1 MKKYSFVKMNGA
13 GNDFI
18 AFDRDENPGLVL
30 SAEFIQKVC
39 NRYFGV
45 GGDGVITVART
56 PGADFAMEYYNAD
69 GSTGS
74 LCGNGAR
81 CAIRFAKKK
90 KKFSSSQ
97 VKFICLNEVYEG
109 CVLSDDEVR
118 FSLKNPTKLK
128 LNFPLSVGD
137 KTVNAHFIDTG
148 SPHVVIDVAE
158 FGNGTE
164 LGSFDVAGI
173 GRKIRYHQMFS
184 PGGTNVNFLT
194 IQNDI
199 VHLRTYERG
208 VEAETLAC
216 GTGATAAACIA
227 YLTAHVKSPV
237 TIIPTSGKK
246 LVVDFTV
253 DGDTVSHVS
262 LAGPADINFAGEI
275 EN

>member
-1 MKKYSFVKMNGA
+1 MNGA

-18 AFDRDENPGLVL
+18 AFDRDENPDLVL
-30 SAEFIQKVC
+30 SAEFIQKIC

-45 GGDGVITVART
+45 GGDGIITVAKAQGT
-56 PGADFAMEYYNAD
+56 DFAMEYYNAD

-81 CAIRFAKKK
+81 CAIRFAREK
-90 KKFSSSQ
+90 KKFNSST
-97 VKFICLNEVYEG
+97 VKFICIGEKFEGEVI
-109 CVLSDDEVR
+109 DDETIK
-118 FSLKNPTKLK
+118 FYLQNPTKIQ
-128 LNFPLSVGD
+128 LNFPLDIDG
-137 KTVNAHFIDTG
+137 KTVNASFIDTG
-148 SPHVVIDVAE
+148 SPHVVIDVSGFGEDAE
-158 FGNGTE
+158 LST
-164 LGSFDVAGI
+164 FDVAGI

-194 IQNDI
+194 IKNNV

-216 GTGATAAACIA
+216 GTGATAAALISHMN
-227 YLTAHVKSPV
+227 AHVNNPV

-246 LVVDFTV
+246 LVVDFVAT
-253 DGDTVSHVS
+253 GDTISHVS
-262 LAGPADINFAGEI
+262 LAGPAEINFAGEI